1 MLDLVWENRFCSIN
15 KEERG
20 FACRPGGGG
29 AGGPQHGLEL
39 VVPAPAAG
47 LQLLL
52 EGPGLEAPQ
61 DLCVG
66 ALSLTIAPG
75 VSHRSIAD
83 LRSKVS
89 TIGFEEVTG
98 ELRAV
103 IGDDAVGDP
112 KTAHETLDELDRGAS
127 WDGADGFCRIS
138 GSGRPLRFEHWGAR
152 GDFASYLPAPLR
164 LAKI

>member
-1 MLDLVWENRFCSIN
+1 MLDLVREDCFGSIDE
-15 KEERG
+15 EERSLARWLG
-20 FACRPGGGG
+20 SGGTD
-29 AGGPQHGLEL
+29 GPQHGLEL

-75 VSHRSIAD
+75 VGHRSIVD

-89 TIGFEEVTG
+89 TVGFEEVTSK
-98 ELRAV
+98 LRAG
-103 IGDDAVGDP
+103 IRDDVVRDP
-112 KTAHETLDELDRGAS
+112 EAAHEALDELDGRAG
-127 WDGADGFCRIS
+127 WDGTDGFHF
-138 GSGRPLRFEHWGAR
+138 RPLGELVD
-152 GDFASYLPAPLR
+152 GDVKIAVAPWR
-164 LAKI
+164 PWEQA